1 MGSGAAGLPF
11 SPREDVRVTRLGLG
25 PPAPFP
31 LLPAVSPAP
40 FPLLPAHRCKPTQ
53 RLPGQCLLPVGGAR
67 QSPLAGGENR
77 GKQELVGRNLPLSP
91 PL

>member
-31 LLPAVSPAP
+31 LLPA
-40 FPLLPAHRCKPTQ
+40 HRCKPTQ
-53 RLPGQCLLPVGGAR
+53 RLPGQCLLPMGGAR

-91 PL
+91 LL